1 MISEE
6 LIGSMASLLTKRNL
20 CIATAESCT
29 GGLLGH
35 VLTSVSGSSSYF
47 DRGIISYSNQAKHE
61 LLKVPLDMIQKYGAV
76 SEQVASEMATGIRI
90 QAQVDIGVSTTGIA
104 GPTGGSKEKPVG
116 LVFIGVSTAK
126 ETRVKRYVF
135 HGTRLE
141 NKDFTCTEALE
152 LIKEVII
159 DQDL

>member
-6 LIGSMASLLTKRNL
+6 LIGSIAMLLTKRNL

-61 LLKVPLDMIQKYGAV
+61 LLKVPLDMLQEFGAV
-76 SEQVASEMATGIRI
+76 SEQVASAMATGIRT
-90 QAQVDIGVSTTGIA
+90 QAQADIGVSTTGIA

-116 LVFIGVSTAK
+116 LVFIGVSTRK
-126 ETRVKRYVF
+126 KTRVKRCVF

-141 NKDFTCTEALE
+141 NKDCTCTEALE